1 MAWALRRL
9 GQHNELPKRPPPLV
23 ARHTHR
29 RIRAELPQRRAGS
42 VLVRAWFCFG
52 SALVRSGFAI
62 SRFTSRSRREWARPR
77 AGVVVLFWFGSGS
90 VLVRSW
96 FGKSCSSAS
105 GLYRR
110 SMSTDEFVT
119 RPRSPVRDASRAD
132 AVGASQPISAVG
144 KPLSAASDLHRRSR
158 GIQVT
163 RTHLAGCPLCWIRTT
178 AGPDL
183 RASHLPGLP
192 ARRHTACGFRDRSCR
207 AD

>member
-9 GQHNELPKRPPPLV
+9 GQHNELPKRPPPCSTPHPPTHKSRATPTSRGFGFGSGLV
-23 ARHTHR
+23 LFWFCFGSVWVRYQPLYLALSTRVGKTASR
-29 RIRAELPQRRAGS
+29 CRGS
-42 VLVRAWFCFG
+42 VLVRVRFCFG
-52 SALVRSGFAI
+52 S
-62 SRFTSRSRREWARPR
+62 
-77 AGVVVLFWFGSGS
+77 VVV
-90 VLVRSW
+90 R
-96 FGKSCSSAS
+96 KSCSSAS

-163 RTHLAGCPLCWIRTT
+163 NPL
-178 AGPDL
+178 G
-183 RASHLPGLP
+183 GLP
-192 ARRHTACGFRDRSCR
+192 ALLDTNHGRTRLTSFALARFACSSSHGLWVS
-207 AD
+207 